1 MDHYCEL
8 IRKRYAEIASGD
20 LGYIPDALGCVLKV
34 LNEIAADEALSESV
48 REKAAYAA
56 MNDTYQPINCD
67 DYDNLELACQHHL
80 VLTLALKDGEQLQ
93 AKASDLISRKNIE
106 YLVVELAGNVRE
118 LRLDKIASFSH
129 PEIGTVVVSES

>member
-56 MNDTYQPINCD
+56 ANVLVS
-67 DYDNLELACQHHL
+67 DYVNE
-80 VLTLALKDGEQLQ
+80 
-93 AKASDLISRKNIE
+93 
-106 YLVVELAGNVRE
+106 
-118 LRLDKIASFSH
+118 
-129 PEIGTVVVSES
+129 

>member
-34 LNEIAADEALSESV
+34 LNEIAAVEALSESV

-56 MNDTYQPINCD
+56 ANLLVS
-67 DYDNLELACQHHL
+67 DYVNE
-80 VLTLALKDGEQLQ
+80 
-93 AKASDLISRKNIE
+93 
-106 YLVVELAGNVRE
+106 
-118 LRLDKIASFSH
+118 
-129 PEIGTVVVSES
+129 

>member
-20 LGYIPDALGCVLKV
+20 LGYIPDVLGCVLKV

-56 MNDTYQPINCD
+56 ANLLVS
-67 DYDNLELACQHHL
+67 DYVNE
-80 VLTLALKDGEQLQ
+80 
-93 AKASDLISRKNIE
+93 
-106 YLVVELAGNVRE
+106 
-118 LRLDKIASFSH
+118 
-129 PEIGTVVVSES
+129 

>member
-48 REKAAYAA
+48 RSKAAYAA
-56 MNDTYQPINCD
+56 ANLLVS
-67 DYDNLELACQHHL
+67 DYVNE
-80 VLTLALKDGEQLQ
+80 
-93 AKASDLISRKNIE
+93 
-106 YLVVELAGNVRE
+106 
-118 LRLDKIASFSH
+118 
-129 PEIGTVVVSES
+129 

>member
-48 REKAAYAA
+48 RVKAAYAA
-56 MNDTYQPINCD
+56 ANLLVS
-67 DYDNLELACQHHL
+67 DYVNE
-80 VLTLALKDGEQLQ
+80 
-93 AKASDLISRKNIE
+93 
-106 YLVVELAGNVRE
+106 
-118 LRLDKIASFSH
+118 
-129 PEIGTVVVSES
+129 